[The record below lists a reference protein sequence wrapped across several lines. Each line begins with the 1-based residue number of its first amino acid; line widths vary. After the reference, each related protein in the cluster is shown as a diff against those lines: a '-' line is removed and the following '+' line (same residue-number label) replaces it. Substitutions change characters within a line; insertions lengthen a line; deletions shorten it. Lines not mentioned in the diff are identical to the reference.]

1 MDQFES
7 LADVIHRLRTIGAT
21 RFFFKA
27 LQENDNSKQQIYVGD
42 TPEGLG
48 FAHPTWAFDDEL
60 ATPKA
65 AISFKWVTPTESA
78 IAPHAKLIY
87 YRNYPEVRL
96 SGLLQGSILAPSSHM
111 RPVPKEQRRQEDA
124 RVLIFGVTS
133 EGDLLGHL
141 ALPGSG
147 PSVEALT
154 LKQES
159 AISEISIDGNGSV
172 VLADEKTQLK
182 DSDPAFGVVIESPDD
197 EAEDDDE
204 GEDNHS
210 DDGLFEIS
218 SWGADL
224 SFRELINR
232 YDDDELVK
240 PELQRH
246 YVWDKSE
253 ASRFIDSVLLGLPV
267 PSIFL
272 AKTKDEKLLIIDG
285 YQRLMTVRDFVKG
298 IFTKDGSTFKLAKSK
313 KIHERWRGRAFSEL
327 TPDEQRKIRNTT
339 IHAIIFMQQHSKA
352 GDTSLYQIFERI
364 NSSGRTLLPQEI
376 RNCVY
381 QGPFNSL
388 LLELNLLPEWRNLW
402 GSTVRDDRMRDV
414 EFILRFFALSSDTV
428 FDEGLSP
435 SRISLKN
442 FLNVF
447 MEGVREEDLD
457 KYKSRFVSAVKFVH
471 DRIGT
476 SAFHNVNSS
485 GDSRGKPSFSPTVF
499 DSVLISTD
507 RMLSAGAISDKRDLS
522 PRRIELLRD
531 PTYQGLLYQETM
543 RTPNIRERVNLMG
556 AALYG

>member
-7 LADVIHRLRTIGAT
+7 LADVIHRLREIGAT

-27 LQENDNSKQQIYVGD
+27 LQENDNSKQQIYVGE

-48 FAHPTWAFDDEL
+48 FAHPTWTFDEEL

-65 AISFKWVTPTESA
+65 AISFQWVTPTEHA
-78 IAPHAKLIY
+78 VAPHAKLIY

-96 SGLLQGSILAPSSHM
+96 SGLLQGSALAPSVHM

-133 EGDLLGHL
+133 EGQFLGHL
-141 ALPGSG
+141 ALPGSA

-154 LKQES
+154 LKQEC
-159 AISEISIDGNGSV
+159 AISEISIGVNGLV
-172 VLADEKTQLK
+172 GLASESAELK
-182 DSDPAFGVVIESPDD
+182 DSDPAFGVVIETPDD
-197 EAEDDDE
+197 EAEDEDGGDD
-204 GEDNHS
+204 DHS

-246 YVWDKSE
+246 YVWDKPE

-298 IFTKDGSTFKLAKSK
+298 VFTKDGSVFKLSKTK
-313 KIHERWRGRAFSEL
+313 KIHDRWRGKGFSEL
-327 TPDEQRKIRNTT
+327 TMDEQRKVRNTT
-339 IHAIIFMQQHSKA
+339 IHAIIFMQQHSKS

-381 QGPFNSL
+381 QGAFNSL
-388 LLELNLLPEWRNLW
+388 LLELNLIPEWRSLW
-402 GSTVRDDRMRDV
+402 GSTIRDDRMRDV

-428 FDEGLSP
+428 FDEGLAP

-442 FLNVF
+442 FLNIF
-447 MEGVREEDLD
+447 MEDVKEDKLD
-457 KYKSRFVSAVKFVH
+457 TYKSRFISAVKFVH
-471 DRIGT
+471 ERIGT

-499 DSVLISTD
+499 DSVLIATD
-507 RMLSAGAISDKRDLS
+507 RMLTGGRISENIDLS
-522 PRRIELLRD
+522 SRRIELLRD
-531 PTYQGLLYQETM
+531 QAYQGLLYQETM
-543 RTPNIRERVNLMG
+543 RTPNIRERVKLME